1 MQKFFVVALG
11 SDAPDQPEG
20 RPVTE
25 NQGLSNS
32 RQLQSIA
39 ITPEIENKPPHR
51 QEPASAARYY
61 GYCCVAA
68 ETELAEAG
76 VAISA

>member
-32 RQLQSIA
+32 R
-39 ITPEIENKPPHR
+39 
-51 QEPASAARYY
+51 
-61 GYCCVAA
+61 
-68 ETELAEAG
+68 
-76 VAISA
+76 